1 MPFAAY
7 NQIGQT
13 ILCPTC
19 INALSRPQDHWDS
32 NQSSQYIYGERAVDD
47 LIISARNSCRI
58 CRQFWETVPVKDLKR
73 LFERGSMSMWL
84 HWNPESL
91 LFDGLEMDSL
101 RFQLMP
107 TTGMSLKPCK
117 GYFSLPIYSKLC
129 KLLCLTVFCLKVRHR
144 RPVRC

>member
-7 NQIGQT
+7 NPVGQI

-19 INALSRPQDHWDS
+19 KHALSRPQDHWDS
-32 NQSSQYIYGERAVDD
+32 NQTSHYIYGERSVED
-47 LIISARNSCRI
+47 LIISARSNCRI
-58 CRQFWETVPVKDLKR
+58 CKLFWETVPVKDLKQ

-84 HWNPESL
+84 HWNTESL
-91 LFDGLEMDSL
+91 LFDGLEIDLL

-107 TTGMSLKPCK
+107 TTGMSLKPYK
-117 GYFSLPIYSKLC
+117 GYFSLPMYSKLC
-129 KLLCLTVFCLKVRHR
+129 KLLFPAVFCLKVRHR